1 MLNRRWST
9 PPWAKCESSMP
20 RPFSPCATRWGMNRN
35 VSARRP
41 APDWRARNPKR
52 LTTTLTAMI
61 AIRSSMPTGH
71 SSDGLHGFEIR
82 AELPRGVGVDARLL
96 DQLFGA
102 MRQPLQ
108 ELVPGLPSVIG
119 GDDELR
125 AVRLDRV
132 RRGDL
137 PDEIRKE
144 RRAQE
149 DLEADGGGAARRE
162 PESATSPPDGGD
174 RDGDRG
180 IDCRGRAQDGSG
192 RPQQEREHR
201 AADEEQCERA
211 RGERPDGRE

>member
-1 MLNRRWST
+1 
-9 PPWAKCESSMP
+9 
-20 RPFSPCATRWGMNRN
+20 
-35 VSARRP
+35 
-41 APDWRARNPKR
+41 
-52 LTTTLTAMI
+52 
-61 AIRSSMPTGH
+61 MPTGH

-149 DLEADGGGAARRE
+149 DLEADGGDAARAAR
-162 PESATSPPDGGD
+162 PYSATRSPARNSAYRSPDAKSNPVKEALNTSIFRSSLSASD
-174 RDGDRG
+174 TRTECITPR
-180 IDCRGRAQDGSG
+180 
-192 RPQQEREHR
+192 RPRR
-201 AADEEQCERA
+201 RMV
-211 RGERPDGRE
+211 